1 MRFSKFT
8 IFLIEILRKKSFQN
22 CEENAVQCVEFK
34 LMKMETPR
42 NAVVVDNL
50 YAILMNESN
59 RKIEN
64 LGEFEAK
71 NNKSESENANSGSF
85 ILEQVEMH

>member
-1 MRFSKFT
+1 
-8 IFLIEILRKKSFQN
+8 
-22 CEENAVQCVEFK
+22 
-34 LMKMETPR
+34 MKMETPR